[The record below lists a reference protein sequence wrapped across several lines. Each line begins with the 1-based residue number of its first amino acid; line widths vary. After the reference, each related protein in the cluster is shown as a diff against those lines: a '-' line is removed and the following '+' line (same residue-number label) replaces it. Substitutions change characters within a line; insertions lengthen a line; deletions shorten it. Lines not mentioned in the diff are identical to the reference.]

1 MNDDSFVKIMSTL
14 GLNYDP
20 AIQSTL
26 KLEKHITSLNKQL
39 LQLKALAMQGA
50 QGINAAFSSQIG
62 QIAGVKTIYDQY
74 GNTLKTINT
83 QTIQSVAAVKDHGQ
97 AVKDVAKNYSIL
109 GSEFQR
115 RAGWFITG
123 TAFYGSLRAIKET
136 VSTVSEVEMGMIEI
150 ARIMEDET
158 FVVKNFRD
166 ELLELGVAY
175 GQTFD
180 IVQDIAVKWAQ
191 AGYNAADTLELTK
204 TALLAL
210 NTAEL
215 DATYATQGLIAIMAQ
230 WQLTAEELLPV
241 LDKINK
247 TADDY
252 AVSSQDII
260 DGLNR
265 TGAAAKNMNLSLEE
279 TIALITVMRESS
291 GRIGKEIGNALNTL
305 LVYTQRASTINI
317 MEQMGIKVFADE
329 AKTQF
334 ISVMD
339 IWAQM
344 AAKWEDPT
352 VSEAL
357 KQQLEDVAN
366 EVGMFNEELAIAV
379 GLQDKWN
386 DLQKRD
392 LAQGVAGTRRRN
404 YIISLMERFSQVQEV
419 VNNMLMPR
427 AIPCENNAQW
437 KGLKKVYFLKAAVQE
452 LAVALRRRLA

>member
-1 MNDDSFVKIMSTL
+1 
-14 GLNYDP
+14 
-20 AIQSTL
+20 
-26 KLEKHITSLNKQL
+26 
-39 LQLKALAMQGA
+39 
-50 QGINAAFSSQIG
+50 
-62 QIAGVKTIYDQY
+62 
-74 GNTLKTINT
+74 
-83 QTIQSVAAVKDHGQ
+83 
-97 AVKDVAKNYSIL
+97 VKDVAKNYSIL

-136 VSTVSEVEMGMIEI
+136 ASTVSEVEMGMIEI

-166 ELLELGVAY
+166 ELLELGIAY

-279 TIALITVMRESS
+279 TIA
-291 GRIGKEIGNALNTL
+291 
-305 LVYTQRASTINI
+305 ST
-317 MEQMGIKVFADE
+317 
-329 AKTQF
+329 
-334 ISVMD
+334 
-339 IWAQM
+339 
-344 AAKWEDPT
+344 
-352 VSEAL
+352 
-357 KQQLEDVAN
+357 
-366 EVGMFNEELAIAV
+366 
-379 GLQDKWN
+379 
-386 DLQKRD
+386 
-392 LAQGVAGTRRRN
+392 
-404 YIISLMERFSQVQEV
+404 Y
-419 VNNMLMPR
+419 
-427 AIPCENNAQW
+427 
-437 KGLKKVYFLKAAVQE
+437 
-452 LAVALRRRLA
+452 